1 MEDHGAESASI
12 VWYGERGIINAL
24 VVALQAQGTHGW
36 SKLLRAMQ
44 WAHGE
49 AHAWLDQLER
59 VVALVEVGF
68 SQFGDP
74 DLILILH
81 GKDWRRVVFVEAKVV
96 PYESSAM
103 SNREGMR
110 QKGFNSS
117 INGQLALRYRL
128 AHALEGAGRGTSL
141 IEPAKLHRAYVH
153 NLGDPAWYPRHLQK
167 PEVLRILRDHGLLG
181 LKLLDFYFVALTWD
195 AKPFY
200 DRDVEDEN
208 KRPRLLR
215 LDGECAWDEMRSHL
229 GWLGYERIGNAID
242 LGASYRNALATM
254 KNSRVPRVNSTV
266 DSGRNLATKG
276 LTLFSKPIQ
285 DLVSELEVRARD
297 AGFDKV
303 EEKEG
308 SVSVTLGNKVRLK
321 LVPDGLGG
329 AEVMRLGIAAIEEP
343 LTWCE
348 EEPLELRKING
359 QPFWFFTLP
368 TERGRAIEVAE
379 SIFQQLRA
387 RHELGNESAL

>member
-1 MEDHGAESASI
+1 MEQHGFESASI

-36 SKLLRAMQ
+36 SKLLRAVQ

-49 AHAWLDQLER
+49 AHAWLSDLER

-68 SQFGDP
+68 AQFGDP

-96 PYESSAM
+96 PYASSAM

-128 AHALEGAGRGTSL
+128 AHALAGSGRDTSL
-141 IEPAKLHRAYVH
+141 IEPTELHQAYVH
-153 NLGDPAWYPRHLQK
+153 ALGDAAWYPRRLQK
-167 PEVLRILRDHGLLG
+167 PEVRRILRDHGLLD

-195 AKPFY
+195 AKPFFEHDLEY
-200 DRDVEDEN
+200 EN
-208 KRPRLLR
+208 TRPRLLR
-215 LDGECAWDEMRSHL
+215 LDGQCAWDEMRSQL
-229 GWLGYERIGNAID
+229 GWLGYERIDNAID
-242 LGASYRNALATM
+242 LGASYRSALATM
-254 KNSRVPRVNSTV
+254 KNSKTPTVSSTV
-266 DSGRNLATKG
+266 DSGPNLATKG

-297 AGFDKV
+297 AGFGKV
-303 EEKEG
+303 EKKEG

-329 AEVMRLGIAAIEEP
+329 VEVMRLGIAAIEEP
-343 LTWCE
+343 RTWCE
-348 EEPLELRKING
+348 EEPLELRTIKG
-359 QPFWFFTLP
+359 QPFWFVTLP

-387 RHELGNESAL
+387 RHEPGDESTL